1 MDVNEAISGRRSVR
15 EYTAQAID
23 DTAIRR
29 LIAAAMQAPSA
40 VNQQPWTFI
49 VVRDQVLLDRISRK
63 AKSHMLATMPAD
75 AHAGRFRSLLDDPDF
90 HVFYHA
96 PALIVIAAASPGP
109 WMVESCALAAQDLD
123 ASCLCGGAGFVLDRL
138 RPEFPQ
144 FARWARKASHRTSPP
159 ECVPVAPI
167 IIGHP
172 KAATPPVPRKD
183 ADIRWI
189 G

>member
-23 DTAIRR
+23 DTTIRR

-49 VVRDQVLLDRISRK
+49 VVRDQVSLDRISRE

-75 AHAGRFRSLLDDPDF
+75 AHAGRFRSLLGDPDF
-90 HVFYHA
+90 HIFYHA
-96 PALIVIAAASPGP
+96 PVLIVIAAASAGP
-109 WMVESCALAAQDLD
+109 WVVEDCALAAQNLML
-123 ASCLCGGAGFVLDRL
+123 AAYAEGLGSCWIGFAQNFLN
-138 RPEFPQ
+138 
-144 FARWARKASHRTSPP
+144 SPDGKTIMGLP
-159 ECVPVAPI
+159 AECLPVAPI

-172 KAATPPVPRKD
+172 KAATPPVPRKG

>member
-1 MDVNEAISGRRSVR
+1 MRD
-15 EYTAQAID
+15 YTAQPID
-23 DTAIRR
+23 DTTIRR

-96 PALIVIAAASPGP
+96 PALIVIAAASAGP
-109 WMVESCALAAQDLD
+109 WIVEDCALAAQNLML
-123 ASCLCGGAGFVLDRL
+123 AAYAEGLGSCWIGFAQNFLN
-138 RPEFPQ
+138 
-144 FARWARKASHRTSPP
+144 SPDGKTIIGLP
-159 ECVPVAPI
+159 AECVPVAPI